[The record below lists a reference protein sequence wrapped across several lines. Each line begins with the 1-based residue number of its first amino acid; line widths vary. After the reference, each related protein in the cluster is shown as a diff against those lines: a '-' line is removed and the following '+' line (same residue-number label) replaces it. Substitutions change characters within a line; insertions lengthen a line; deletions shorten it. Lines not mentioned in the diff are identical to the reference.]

1 MASNQST
8 HTMTTR
14 SKEIIT
20 SGEKVDIVSKTPK
33 IFKTSTKKLK
43 HEKGWNKNT
52 HYMGVSVNHQCGQ
65 SCPCCR
71 ARVFKSGIDP
81 DAKFGACLVC
91 LSL

>member
-1 MASNQST
+1 MASKQSP

-14 SKEIIT
+14 SKEFIT
-20 SGEKVDIVSKTPK
+20 SGEKVYNVSKPS
-33 IFKTSTKKLK
+33 KTSTQKLK

-52 HYMGVSVNHQCGQ
+52 HYMGVSDNHQCGQ

-81 DAKFGACLVC
+81 DSKFGACLVC
-91 LSL
+91 LS